1 MRRWVKDGF
10 QVFLSRIT
18 AKKINMLLMWNLK
31 IEYKKFVMHK
41 KRFFFCDNKSE
52 ILFFFDTWQQK
63 YITMTQ
69 YSKQCPKQK
78 YTFVSKQKV
87 WCCTK
92 SNLCRQRQVHVSLLN
107 YVGSVGSW
115 VAWVR
120 GLKICVGHMG
130 CVGLWVHEIVLLKS
144 HY

>member
-1 MRRWVKDGF
+1 MDLKF
-10 QVFLSRIT
+10 LFLSRIT
-18 AKKINMLLMWNLK
+18 AKKINMLLMWNVK

-41 KRFFFCDNKSE
+41 KRNFFVIIKVKFYFSLTRDY
-52 ILFFFDTWQQK
+52 IFGTTWQQK
-63 YITMTQ
+63 YITLTQ

-107 YVGSVGSW
+107 YVGCVGSW
-115 VAWVR
+115 VAWER
-120 GLKICVGHMG
+120 GLNICVGHMG
-130 CVGLWVHEIVLLKS
+130 CMGL
-144 HY
+144 